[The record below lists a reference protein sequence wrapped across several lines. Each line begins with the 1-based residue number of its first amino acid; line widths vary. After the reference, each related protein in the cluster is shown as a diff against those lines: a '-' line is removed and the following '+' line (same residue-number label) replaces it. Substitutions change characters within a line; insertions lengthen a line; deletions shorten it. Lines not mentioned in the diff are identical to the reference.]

1 MHRLST
7 LGSAIAC
14 AVALAGSASAA
25 PQAATDKTGASGSAS
40 ASTAPQATKAKAGGA
55 MTLTGCLE
63 AGSEANTFKL
73 THVADEAGAG
83 TKTAEAMKPDWELI
97 GAPASLKMSDHVGHK
112 VTVTGTHASA
122 AAAAKM
128 EGQTGSGSKAKE
140 SMERHL
146 KVTSLKHV
154 APTCP

>member
-7 LGSAIAC
+7 VGSAIAC
-14 AVALAGSASAA
+14 AVALAASVSAP
-25 PQAATDKTGASGSAS
+25 PQATPAKPDES
-40 ASTAPQATKAKAGGA
+40 ASTAPQTTKAKSGGA

-73 THVADEAGAG
+73 THVADEAGAA
-83 TKTAEAMKPDWELI
+83 TKTAEAMKPDWELV

-128 EGQTGSGSKAKE
+128 EGETGAGKAKE